1 MTPIRFPARSGAK
14 RKNEGN
20 AGRGR
25 SHWFWRHAQCC
36 FLSRWHNYPT
46 YLVLL
51 SKHPLPVSHRQKFA
65 FLKGEM
71 SRWKKIETI
80 DWRKKEH
87 LCNHCSHVHVL
98 AENISYII
106 KKTLLLLLEFV
117 QFAMKSKYLLFLRV
131 FPHFR
136 LFLTSQT
143 SELNNS
149 TKALLLVKHRI
160 TKLNSKFQMACN
172 LSLTFLAFW
181 Y

>member
-1 MTPIRFPARSGAK
+1 MTPIRFPAQSGAK

-106 KKTLLLLLEFV
+106 KKKHYYYCCSLCNL
-117 QFAMKSKYLLFLRV
+117 QWKANNLLFLYISDY
-131 FPHFR
+131 FWPHR
-136 LFLTSQT
+136 LLS
-143 SELNNS
+143 S
-149 TKALLLVKHRI
+149 I
-160 TKLNSKFQMACN
+160 TVLKL
-172 LSLTFLAFW
+172 
-181 Y
+181 YY